1 MSENRQKLIHLRSSV
16 VKVPQASDLNYGE
29 IAVQYAKTSPILY
42 IKNTDNEIVKFIDSG
57 AIVTILGSYV
67 TNDSLT
73 ANYATSA
80 NTHSAINAIAQKLV
94 NVYTYKGSVAAY
106 ENLPS
111 ENLTIGDVYNVEAAH
126 GNIPPG
132 TNYAWNGTTWDSLG
146 GSVDLSNYATTG
158 DVNTISGAVDT
169 LTSRV
174 DDLEVSAHTHE
185 NITVLNGITSEKV
198 ADWDEAAAS
207 AHTHSNKSLLDTYQ
221 QTESDLADAVE
232 KKHSHSNADVLDGIS
247 SEDVSAWNAKQDA
260 ISDLTTIRN
269 NASSGATAYSTVT
282 THTAD
287 TTIHVTT
294 AQTAAWDA
302 KQNALSNE
310 DVLSGITSQQVT
322 NWDNAA
328 TNSHTHDNMSVLS
341 GITSQDVAG
350 WDEAAASAHTHA
362 NSGVLDGITST
373 KVDQWDSA
381 YTISQEALIGIETGK
396 ENGASVNANNELD
409 FSGLYIDCGEY

>member
-1 MSENRQKLIHLRSSV
+1 MSDNRQKLVHLHSSS
-16 VKVPQASDLNYGE
+16 VKVPQATDLNYGE
-29 IAVQYAKTSPILY
+29 IAVQYAKESPILY
-42 IKNTDNEIVKFIDSG
+42 IKNTNDEIVKFIDSG
-57 AIVTILGSYV
+57 AIATILGSYV
-67 TNDSLT
+67 TNDTLT
-73 ANYATSA
+73 GSYATSA
-80 NTHSAINAIAQKLV
+80 NTHAAINAVAQKLV
-94 NVYTYKGSVAAY
+94 NVYTYKGSVATY

-111 ENLTIGDVYNVEAAH
+111 ENLTAGDVYNVEAAH

-132 TNYAWNGTTWDSLG
+132 TNYAWNGSAWDSLG
-146 GSVDLSNYATTG
+146 GSVDLSNYSTTG
-158 DVNTISGAVDT
+158 DVNTLSSSVQT
-169 LTSRV
+169 LESTVS
-174 DDLEVSAHTHE
+174 DLQASAHTHS
-185 NITVLNGITSEKV
+185 NKSVLDGIDATKV
-198 ADWDEAAAS
+198 GNWDEAAAS

-247 SEDVSAWNAKQDA
+247 SEDVSAWNAKQDE

-302 KQNALSNE
+302 KQNALDNA
-310 DVLSGITSQQVT
+310 DVLTGITSQQVT

-328 TNSHTHDNMSVLS
+328 TNSHTHDNMSVLT
-341 GITSQDVAG
+341 GITSQEVAN

-362 NSGVLDGITST
+362 NSDVLDGITSAKT
-373 KVDQWDSA
+373 EQWDSA
-381 YTISQEALIGIETGK
+381 YTISQNALIGIETGK
-396 ENGASVNANNELD
+396 ENGASVNASNKLD

>member
-42 IKNTDNEIVKFIDSG
+42 IKNTDNEIVKFIDSD

-111 ENLTIGDVYNVEAAH
+111 ENLTAGDVYNVEAAH

-169 LTSRV
+169 LTARV
-174 DDLEVSAHTHE
+174 DDLEDSAHTHE

-207 AHTHSNKSLLDTYQ
+207 AHTHSNKDLLDTYT
-221 QTESDLADAVE
+221 QTDANLADAVS
-232 KKHSHSNADVLDGIS
+232 KKHEHSNMDVL
-247 SEDVSAWNAKQDA
+247 
-260 ISDLTTIRN
+260 T
-269 NASSGATAYSTVT
+269 
-282 THTAD
+282 
-287 TTIHVTT
+287 
-294 AQTAAWDA
+294 
-302 KQNALSNE
+302 
-310 DVLSGITSQQVT
+310 GITSQK
-322 NWDNAA
+322 
-328 TNSHTHDNMSVLS
+328 
-341 GITSQDVAG
+341 VAN

-362 NSGVLDGITST
+362 NSDVLDGITST

-381 YTISQEALIGIETGK
+381 YTISQNALIGIETGK
-396 ENGASVNANNELD
+396 ENGASVNTNNELD